1 MSEDVQGFRFR
12 ATPRVPF
19 RREVRL
25 RFDRIGG
32 SVSGTTADIST
43 EGMFVATGEYKPIG
57 TLVQFEFENDAGET
71 VQGLADIV
79 WIREVGQGADREPG
93 MGLHFRYVDPRS
105 RELIAGTVRDLLAEK
120 EEREGV
126 VPKAP
131 VPQAPVPQARAQGPP
146 LTAGMSPAD
155 DTEPSIV
162 WSDPDPASVAFVPAS
177 QPEHPEGSGE
187 PDLDAVAWAQ
197 PGRPGERA
205 IDTPQVE
212 TETPESETPESETMD
227 EPPAPGG
234 GAANVWTGSDEWLRP
249 ERESEDERLS
259 ATRGAA
265 VKRRSRAPIL
275 VAALLLVLA
284 LAAGLAY
291 YRWQMRAGSAD
302 PGSSSLTELESP
314 SQAGEVEGFDSGGGS
329 GVDPGSEASESE
341 ADTEIPV
348 AAEVADDADP
358 TQGAPSESRGPVGAA
373 SGATAM
379 GSGAASSSTE
389 SGEALVPVAEPA
401 PRGGALR
408 LTSDTSDAA
417 TVVRISAPWELRDGS
432 IQSFRLDAPP
442 RFVVRVRGAREAL
455 PATVNSSH
463 LQRIRIGAHTGAG
476 DSETEIHFVF
486 DLTAATVRAQ
496 AAVVGGAVVVTF
508 AD

>member
-120 EEREGV
+120 EEREDV

-131 VPQAPVPQARAQGPP
+131 APRPP
-146 LTAGMSPAD
+146 PTAGMAPGD

-162 WSDPDPASVAFVPAS
+162 WSEPDSAPVAFVPPS
-177 QPEHPEGSGE
+177 QPEPLEPLE
-187 PDLDAVAWAQ
+187 PLEQPDLDAVALVE
-197 PGRPGERA
+197 PGRPGGRA
-205 IDTPQVE
+205 IEIPEVETPETLAPE
-212 TETPESETPESETMD
+212 TETMD
-227 EPPAPGG
+227 DAPAAGG

-249 ERESEDERLS
+249 EREAEDEQLP

-265 VKRRSRAPIL
+265 IKRRSRVPML

-291 YRWQMRAGSAD
+291 YRWQVRAGSAD
-302 PGSSSLTELESP
+302 PGWSSSAEPESSSQTGDSS
-314 SQAGEVEGFDSGGGS
+314 SQAGDVEGLGSGDGS
-329 GVDPGSEASESE
+329 GVEPGTEAAASG
-341 ADTEIPV
+341 AQTEIPV
-348 AAEVADDADP
+348 GAEVANGADP
-358 TQGAPSESRGPVGAA
+358 MQAAPSESRGPVGAA
-373 SGATAM
+373 SVGGGA
-379 GSGAASSSTE
+379 GSPSTE
-389 SGEALVPVAEPA
+389 NGEDLVPVAEPA

-408 LTSDTSDAA
+408 LTSVTSDAA
-417 TVVRISAPWELRDGS
+417 TVVRIAAPWELRDGS

-442 RFVVRVRGAREAL
+442 RFVVRVRGAQEAL
-455 PATVNSSH
+455 PATVDSSH

-476 DSETEIHFVF
+476 ASEPEIHFVF
-486 DLTAATVRAQ
+486 DLTAATVRTQ
-496 AAVVGGAVVVTF
+496 VAVVGGVVVVTF